1 MPDLNE
7 QLRQAVRNGDAQEIA
22 RWLDAGAD
30 IDAPGAG
37 GMTGLMYAA
46 EHGRTDKMRLLIGM
60 GARLDAVDATG
71 WTALMHAAHF
81 GHEGAVRL
89 LAAIRRATWPPKWG
103 TGASCGCWIRWQK
116 CVPLEKVQRKNKKPR
131 LVRGFLCTCALW
143 TVQPPR
149 RIISKNSALVLVSFM
164 LLSRRS
170 IASISSML

>member
-71 WTALMHAAHF
+71 WTALM
-81 GHEGAVRL
+81 
-89 LAAIRRATWPPKWG
+89 AIRRATWPPKWG